1 MPKRQPGPLD
11 KPARAWPKIDKLTK
25 AAALVV
31 ALGAGGGVFYQ
42 FSPFAW
48 AWEFRDVAA
57 TTYSSAVGEL
67 RRTLIWLDEQ
77 IAEARKKGE
86 KDKVRRL
93 LEQRGKLQD
102 EFDKTKT
109 KRDKFQ

>member
-1 MPKRQPGPLD
+1 MPWMRVD
-11 KPARAWPKIDKLTK
+11 KATK

-31 ALGAGGGVFYQ
+31 ALGLAGGVFYQ

-48 AWEFRDVAA
+48 AWGFRHVAA

-102 EFDKTKT
+102 DLAQTKA
-109 KRDKFQ
+109 KRNKFQ

>member
-1 MPKRQPGPLD
+1 MPWMRVD
-11 KPARAWPKIDKLTK
+11 KATK

-31 ALGAGGGVFYQ
+31 ALGLAGGVFYQ

-93 LEQRGKLQD
+93 LEQRGALQD
-102 EFDKTKT
+102 DLAKTKA